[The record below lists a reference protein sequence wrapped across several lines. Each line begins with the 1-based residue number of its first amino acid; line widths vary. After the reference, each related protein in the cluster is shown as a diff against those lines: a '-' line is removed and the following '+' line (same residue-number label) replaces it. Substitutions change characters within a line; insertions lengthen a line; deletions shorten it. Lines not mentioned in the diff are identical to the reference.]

1 MRSRTASGLAA
12 RTRRCCLRDTKN
24 RCLVFG
30 LRKNQTATQRPKTKD
45 QRPNMKILVLMKQ
58 VANKDAILRI
68 NKEST
73 WIEEADLSFEVNESD
88 GYALEEALRI
98 REKVGGEVVV
108 CSMGP
113 QRAKSVIKDALAR
126 GADRAIHVVGDNIS
140 HLSPFAAASV
150 LADAVRDEQADLIMT
165 GLQSDD
171 YGNGQ
176 TGVILAELLGL
187 PHATIV
193 IEIDATGEQLRVKR
207 ELESGWYQWYTM
219 PKPALLTI
227 QSGIS
232 QIRYATLRGIMAA
245 KKKEIKEVTAAAD
258 IASQPSHQQIE
269 KIYLP
274 QKTKQTQLL
283 GGGDAKKGAVELAE
297 KLRSEARVI

>member
-1 MRSRTASGLAA
+1 
-12 RTRRCCLRDTKN
+12 
-24 RCLVFG
+24 
-30 LRKNQTATQRPKTKD
+30 
-45 QRPNMKILVLMKQ
+45 MKILVLMKQ

-68 NKEST
+68 NKGST
-73 WIEEADLSFEVNESD
+73 WIEEADLSFEVSESD

-98 REKVGGEVVV
+98 KEKVGSGEVVV
-108 CSMGP
+108 VSMGP

-126 GADRAIHVVGDNIS
+126 GADRAIHVVGDNVV

-150 LADAVRDEQADLIMT
+150 LAEAIRDEQADLVMT

-171 YGNGQ
+171 YGYAQ
-176 TGVILAELLGL
+176 TGVILAEILGL

-193 IEIDATGEQLRVKR
+193 IEIDASGDELRVKR
-207 ELESGWYQWYTM
+207 ELESGWTQWHTM
-219 PKPALLTI
+219 PKPRLLTL

-232 QIRYATLRGIMAA
+232 QIRYATLKGIMAA
-245 KKKEIKEVTAAAD
+245 KKKEIKEVTPAPELVN
-258 IASQPSHQQIE
+258 QPSHQQIE

-283 GGGDAKKGAVELAE
+283 GGGDAKKGAVELAA
-297 KLRSEARVI
+297 KCRTEARGVL